1 MNMETIMDQFIKVM
15 KALSDPSRLKIIKML
30 QHKPMCVCEIQKTLD
45 IPQPTA
51 SRQLKILEDAGL
63 AMSRKSGLWVNY
75 DIADGRV
82 SPYAA
87 ILLGGLKHWL
97 QDDPDIV
104 RLVDK
109 LPEIRREDI
118 CKIQRSVTG

>member
-1 MNMETIMDQFIKVM
+1 MDQLIKVM
-15 KALSDPSRLKIIKML
+15 KALSDPSRIKIIKML
-30 QHKPMCVCEIQKTLD
+30 QHKPMCVCEIQKALD

-51 SRQLKILEDAGL
+51 SRQLRILEDAGL
-63 AMSRKSGLWVNY
+63 AMSQKSGLWVNY
-75 DIADGRV
+75 DIADGAD

-97 QDDPDIV
+97 QDEPEII
-104 RLVDK
+104 RLVNK

-118 CKIQRSVTG
+118 CKV